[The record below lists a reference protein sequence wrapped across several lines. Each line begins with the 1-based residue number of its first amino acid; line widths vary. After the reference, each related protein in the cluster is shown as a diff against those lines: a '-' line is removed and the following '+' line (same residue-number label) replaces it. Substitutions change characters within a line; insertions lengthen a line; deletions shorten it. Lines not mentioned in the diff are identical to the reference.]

1 MHDAPKVAWP
11 RRALGLPVTGGAR
24 GAPSRYMIGRTITHY
39 KILERLGAGGMGV
52 VYKAEDLKLRRLV
65 ALKFL
70 PLREHSS
77 KQEKERFQREARAA
91 AALDHPNICTVYEI
105 DEAEGRS
112 FIAMAYIEGPTVQE
126 KIEQAPLNLDDA
138 LEFTIQAAT
147 GLSAAHEKGVV
158 HRDIKSAN
166 LMLTKPGTGD
176 EPRLKIMDF
185 GLAQLAAAG
194 KLTLDGTALGT
205 AAYMS
210 PEQTRGEKVDKR
222 TDIWSLGVVL
232 HEMLTGEMPFPGEY
246 PQAIF
251 YSILHEEPVPVTSL
265 RSGVDLEFERI
276 IRKTLAK
283 DTNER
288 YQSAVD
294 LLVDLRTL
302 KKNRDLGRS
311 KSRTAAY
318 VPRTRA
324 QSAVAVPF
332 SKTPEGHKPL
342 RRYLIPAA
350 LAAVLVLAAA
360 IVPRFFRPMG
370 PRHLHA
376 VRLTPITSDPGTE
389 SFASFSPD
397 GSQIVYVWDGGEAG
411 QADIYVRLV
420 EGGGTPLRLTD
431 HPAPESSPAWSPDG
445 RYVAFVRHERGMSG
459 VYLIPPIGGAERK
472 LTEFRAHPR
481 TRSVRLLAWSPD
493 GQTLAIAR
501 SPARD
506 EPGGIVLLDLR
517 TSKTTTLAA
526 PGPAAKEPA
535 ARESAAREPASRGR
549 SATLSHSPAFS
560 PDGARLA
567 LIRTE
572 GLLSSDIYVAAADG
586 SGGEPR
592 RVTSEERPIDG
603 LAWMADGESLVF
615 SSQQGGV
622 SRLWRVRAS
631 GGSIHPFAE
640 AGENA
645 RLPAISAKGDRLAF
659 TRTMR
664 DLNIWR
670 AELTGDTLRVGEARA
685 IIASTRSDASP
696 RFSPDASRI
705 AFVSDRSGAANVW
718 VADGDGSHP
727 RKLTSYDGPVPSN
740 PLWSPAGDHIAI
752 QVSAGSET
760 NIDLISPSGGAP
772 RRLTSPDFTGMA
784 AGWSRDGEW
793 IYLSRRAEG
802 LWKLSVHRD
811 TEAQA
816 VPLPNL
822 SRFVN
827 ESSDG
832 AFLFYSAGRRD
843 VRLWRLP
850 LAGGEPEPLPD
861 ELAPW
866 GAHRWTV
873 TRRGIFFLD
882 RDSNLKLYDVAAET
896 ITSLGRFEAMAAG
909 SPGDRFSIA
918 DDGRA
923 VLFTRADRD
932 EADLTL
938 IEGFQ

>member
-1 MHDAPKVAWP
+1 MAAPGQ
-11 RRALGLPVTGGAR
+11 GLPVTGGAR
-24 GAPSRYMIGRTITHY
+24 GAPFRYMIGRTITHY

-77 KQEKERFQREARAA
+77 KEEKERFQREARAA

-147 GLSAAHEKGVV
+147 GLAAAHEKGVV

-166 LMLTKPGTGD
+166 LMLTKPGIGD

-194 KLTLDGTALGT
+194 KLTLDGAALGT

-251 YSILHEEPVPVTSL
+251 YSILHEEPEPITSL

-276 IRKTLAK
+276 LCKTLAK
-283 DTNER
+283 DPKAR

-302 KKNRDLGRS
+302 QKNRDLGRS

-318 VPRTRA
+318 VSRTRP
-324 QSAVAVPF
+324 QTAVASPS
-332 SKTPEGHKPL
+332 SKEPEGNKPL

-350 LAAVLVLAAA
+350 LAAVLVLAVA

-370 PRHLHA
+370 PRRFDA
-376 VRLTPITSDPGTE
+376 VRLTPITSDAGTE

-445 RYVAFVRHERGMSG
+445 RYVAFVRHERGKSG

-472 LTEFRAHPR
+472 LTELRAHPR
-481 TRSVRLLAWSPD
+481 TRSFRLLAWSPD
-493 GQTLAIAR
+493 GQTLAVAR

-506 EPGGIVLLDLR
+506 EPGGIVLLDLQ
-517 TSKTTTLAA
+517 TSRTTTLVAQGLGA
-526 PGPAAKEPA
+526 QGRPG
-535 ARESAAREPASRGR
+535 
-549 SATLSHSPAFS
+549 TLSHSPAFS
-560 PDGARLA
+560 PDGASLA
-567 LIRTE
+567 LIRTA
-572 GLLSSDIYVAAADG
+572 GLLSSDIYLAAADG
-586 SGGEPR
+586 TGGEPR
-592 RVTSEERPIDG
+592 RVTSEEELIDG

-615 SSQQGGV
+615 SSQQRGV
-622 SRLWRVRAS
+622 SGLWRVRAS
-631 GGSIHPFAE
+631 GGPIHPFPA

-659 TRTMR
+659 TRTVL

-670 AELTGDTLRVGEARA
+670 AELSGDTLEGAEARV
-685 IIASTRSDASP
+685 IIASTRSDKSP

-718 VADGDGSHP
+718 VADGDGSNP

-740 PLWSPAGDHIAI
+740 PLWSPGGDRIAI

-772 RRLTSPDFTGMA
+772 RRLTSRGFTGRV

-793 IYLSRRAEG
+793 IYLSRGGEG
-802 LWKLSVHRD
+802 LWKLPVDPDASP
-811 TEAQA
+811 QA

-822 SRFVN
+822 SRFVS
-827 ESSDG
+827 ESPDG

-843 VRLWRLP
+843 VRLWQVP
-850 LAGGEPEPLPD
+850 VAGGQGAPLPD
-861 ELAPW
+861 EVAPW

-882 RDSNLKLYDVAAET
+882 RDSNLKLYDLAAET

-909 SPGDRFSIA
+909 SPGDGFSIA

-932 EADLTL
+932 EADLNL